1 MSNFVFYTL
10 SLLSGVIYA
19 IGGMGIKAAMRNGA
33 GPIRSIFMTN
43 VMYALCFAPFFFF
56 SDEFPPKLLELWKPL
71 LTGLFLFLGQ
81 VLVVITIRIGD
92 VTIQTPLMGIKIL
105 LVASLTA
112 LFGLQDLNSC
122 IWGAALLS
130 SIAIFIL
137 GASGFRNRR
146 KIALTALFA
155 FFACLAFAIADIL
168 IQTWAP
174 EYNRYNF
181 AAIMNC
187 CLPIYGLLLIPFFRE
202 QPFDITFKAAKWLFF
217 GTLMLGLQSVLFV
230 IPIAFRGEATI
241 VNILYSS
248 RGLWSIVLVWL
259 IGKHFDITES
269 NLKPRIILQRFFGA
283 LLLVMSI
290 YIILE

>member
-10 SLLSGVIYA
+10 SLLSGIVYA
-19 IGGMGIKAAMRNGA
+19 IGGLGIKAGMRNGA

-43 VMYALCFAPFFFF
+43 VMYALWFMPFLFF
-56 SDEFPPKLLELWKPL
+56 SDEFPPQLIEIWKPL
-71 LTGLFLFLGQ
+71 LTGLFLFAGQ
-81 VLVVITIRIGD
+81 VLVVITIRVGD
-92 VTIQTPLMGIKIL
+92 VTIQAPLMGMKII
-105 LVASLTA
+105 LVAFLTV

-122 IWGAALLS
+122 IWSAAALS
-130 SIAIFIL
+130 SFAIFVL

-146 KIALTALFA
+146 KILLTAIFA
-155 FFACLAFAIADIL
+155 FFACLTFAIADIL
-168 IQTWAP
+168 IQMWAP

-181 AAIMNC
+181 AAIMNM

-202 QPFDITFKAAKWLFF
+202 RPLDITPKAIKWLLF
-217 GTLMLGLQSVLFV
+217 GSCLLGLQSVLFV
-230 IPIAFRGEATI
+230 LPIAFRGEATI

-259 IGKHFDITES
+259 IGYKFDIIES
-269 NLKPRIILQRFFGA
+269 NLKARIIMQRFLGA
-283 LLLVMSI
+283 LLLMMSI